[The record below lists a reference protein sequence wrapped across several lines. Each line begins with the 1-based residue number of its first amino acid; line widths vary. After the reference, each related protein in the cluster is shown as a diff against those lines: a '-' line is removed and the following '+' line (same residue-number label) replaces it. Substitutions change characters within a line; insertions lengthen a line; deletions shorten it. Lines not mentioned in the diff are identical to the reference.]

1 MSIFQSHSEGA
12 FLIFLNKENN
22 NSRHICPYYIHDIVY
37 NYYSDRHK
45 VIFRNDHIYISKQ
58 TLKYFILFY

>member
-1 MSIFQSHSEGA
+1 MSIFQSHSEGV

-22 NSRHICPYYIHDIVY
+22 NSRDIYHFYVHYRVY